1 MAILDDITAFDEAN
15 LPLLQQILRSMQED
29 AANVKFVTETPTAD
43 NLATGEVAV
52 KDDGS
57 GVKTVYFRTPEGNI
71 TTLRDGFIEN
81 RTDDP
86 ASPVTGQIWL
96 RTDL

>member
-1 MAILDDITAFDEAN
+1 MTIIDDRKLFDERRDRRLMLRLEQIAN
-15 LPLLQQILRSMQED
+15 AFSD
-29 AANVKFVTETPTAD
+29 AP
-43 NLATGEVAV
+43 
-52 KDDGS
+52 DG
-57 GVKTVYFRTPEGNI
+57 
-71 TTLRDGFIEN
+71 TLTLTSRLIIEN

>member
-1 MAILDDITAFDEAN
+1 MTILDTRIPADERRDKRLMLRLEQIANAF
-15 LPLLQQILRSMQED
+15 SD
-29 AANVKFVTETPTAD
+29 AADGTLTLTAR
-43 NLATGEVAV
+43 LIV
-52 KDDGS
+52 
-57 GVKTVYFRTPEGNI
+57 
-71 TTLRDGFIEN
+71 EN